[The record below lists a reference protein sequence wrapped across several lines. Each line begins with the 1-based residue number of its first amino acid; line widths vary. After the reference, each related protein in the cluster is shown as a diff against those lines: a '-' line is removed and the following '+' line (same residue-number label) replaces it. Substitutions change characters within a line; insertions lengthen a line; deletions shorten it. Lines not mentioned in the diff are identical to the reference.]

1 MGVGA
6 CERIQYLLSFQTSDS
21 VCIFLGDDGG
31 EGCDRIQYLL
41 PFQTSYSV
49 CIFPAAN
56 NLSNRDSSSN
66 SSSNSSNHH
75 HTSVAATS
83 LASQLVAALPPLL
96 TANSQGQL
104 LAVSPQ
110 VGGVLFSLP
119 DQHPSPISSPQPPAY
134 AVAIIP
140 VFFSFFYNF
149 VFSLTGQQPARTPQ
163 FLSHSHPHTPGHQS
177 TVVFS
182 ELRSCVKVEVDILGS
197 HPE

>member
-1 MGVGA
+1 MVGVGVGWGVGKESNTA
-6 CERIQYLLSFQTSDS
+6 VFSEFLQCVHVFWGMMGGEDCEGIHYLLS
-21 VCIFLGDDGG
+21 
-31 EGCDRIQYLL
+31 
-41 PFQTSYSV
+41 FQTSYSV

-110 VGGVLFSLP
+110 VGCVLFSLP
-119 DQHPSPISSPQPPAY
+119 DQHPSPSSFPPQTPADP
-134 AVAIIP
+134 VAIITH
-140 VFFSFFYNF
+140 VF
-149 VFSLTGQQPARTPQ
+149 VF
-163 FLSHSHPHTPGHQS
+163 
-177 TVVFS
+177 VF
-182 ELRSCVKVEVDILGS
+182 
-197 HPE
+197 

>member
-1 MGVGA
+1 MGGED
-6 CERIQYLLSFQTSDS
+6 CEGIHYLLS
-21 VCIFLGDDGG
+21 
-31 EGCDRIQYLL
+31 
-41 PFQTSYSV
+41 FQTSYSV

-110 VGGVLFSLP
+110 VGCVLFSLP
-119 DQHPSPISSPQPPAY
+119 DQHPSPSSFPPQTPADP
-134 AVAIIP
+134 VAIITH
-140 VFFSFFYNF
+140 VF
-149 VFSLTGQQPARTPQ
+149 VF
-163 FLSHSHPHTPGHQS
+163 
-177 TVVFS
+177 VF
-182 ELRSCVKVEVDILGS
+182 
-197 HPE
+197 